1 MKKILL
7 LTLTLVLALSVDAQT
22 TYRKSWDFTKW
33 SSETVANLMAGS
45 DWSDIEKVDQSEPT
59 ETSKDKCFWEVT
71 AAGKSDE
78 NVTLTANGSVIKEL
92 EGLYYTNTTN
102 RSLALALGEQA
113 EEGGDRG

>member
-92 EGLYYTNTTN
+92 SCQSAYIPGIF
-102 RSLALALGEQA
+102 
-113 EEGGDRG
+113 